1 MNSTPEPA
9 APAAA
14 AAAGTAA
21 ASTTTSTSTTAAAPS
36 AGADAAETSLV
47 FYVVGDIGFPGA
59 GRAAV
64 ADAMRTL
71 YDATPPAA
79 RPLFVMTTG
88 DNLYEKVGGTK
99 RGEADETAVFEA
111 LRAEMLS
118 KLPLP
123 WFFALGNHDVGEHEW
138 AWHRR
143 AWNEGADD
151 RSPGEGW
158 QFVAPAPCYSVNAA
172 YEATQSKA
180 SEVADRVLPPGLVD
194 VVVVNT
200 NKYNRVAR
208 APGAGEG
215 GAGTGWWGTQK
226 KWARSE
232 LKRSGA
238 RWRVCVGHHPI
249 EYIPESMMEH
259 VVPGIRYLPSTFMK
273 GGPRSRLKGTSM
285 RDVIAEGSDIY
296 LSGHQHLM
304 AHFKR
309 AAEGPDDKK
318 ASCEYCVVG
327 SSSKLED
334 GVGAPSDDE
343 RLSDSESSEEG
354 GGSGSGGAGFF
365 KRKFQKAQEILK
377 DKVTPKVNE
386 EKYDGVWCS
395 RSLGFC
401 RVTATASELRVSYF
415 QVSLEDAATEGGG
428 GAGGDAGTAPGV
440 AAAAA
445 SGSSQRR
452 MPVLALE
459 RVVHSSEPLPLG
471 DVRS

>member
-1 MNSTPEPA
+1 MNSTPEQHIA

-14 AAAGTAA
+14 DTAA
-21 ASTTTSTSTTAAAPS
+21 AAAAAATATSATTTVTAPS
-36 AGADAAETSLV
+36 ADTDPAEASLV

-64 ADAMRTL
+64 ADAMRAL
-71 YDATPPAA
+71 YDATPPSA
-79 RPLFVMTTG
+79 RPLFVLTTG
-88 DNLYEKVGGTK
+88 DNIYEKVGGAK
-99 RGEADETAVFEA
+99 RGEADEAAVFEA

-143 AWNEGADD
+143 AWGEAP
-151 RSPGEGW
+151 RPPGDGW

-172 YEATQSKA
+172 YEATQSRA
-180 SEVADRVLPPGLVD
+180 SEVEDRVLPPGLVD
-194 VVVVNT
+194 IVVVNT

-215 GAGTGWWGTQK
+215 GAGSGWWGTQK
-226 KWARSE
+226 KWARNE
-232 LKRSGA
+232 LKRSA
-238 RWRVCVGHHPI
+238 AKWRVSVGHHPI

-259 VVPGIRYLPSTFMK
+259 VVPGIRYFPSTFMK
-273 GGPRSRLKGTSM
+273 GGPRSRLKGTSL
-285 RDVIAEGSDIY
+285 RDVIAEDSDIY

-334 GVGAPSDDE
+334 GAGAPSDDE
-343 RLSDSESSEEG
+343 RLSDTESSEEG
-354 GGSGSGGAGFF
+354 GGAGGFF

-401 RVTATASELRVSYF
+401 RVTATAKELRVSYY
-415 QVSLEDAATEGGG
+415 QVSLEDATA
-428 GAGGDAGTAPGV
+428 DAGAAGDVGAAPS

-445 SGSSQRR
+445 AAAAGSGRR
-452 MPVLALE
+452 MPVLAME